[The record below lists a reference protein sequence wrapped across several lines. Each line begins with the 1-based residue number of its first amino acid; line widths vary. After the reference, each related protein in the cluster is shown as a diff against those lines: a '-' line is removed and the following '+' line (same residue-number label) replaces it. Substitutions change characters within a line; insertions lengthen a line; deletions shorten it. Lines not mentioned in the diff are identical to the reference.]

1 MLWLLPGELM
11 VISFPIFEGV
21 GVAAGVV
28 LGLGFG
34 VGVGGVGVGVA
45 GFGVGVG
52 VGGVGVGGFGVG
64 VGVARRDFKIGRP
77 SIAARASGAP
87 TDRSTND
94 SATAPKRRA
103 SKPDIPFITLPPY
116 WKNLPAADAPVRRS
130 AALVFPARLPP
141 TAGSRRSYMRDGHV
155 SEEDRIATGRA
166 SWPPALRRQ
175 VRKIPPQESSQA
187 TTLRDN
193 VWRVGLFVNKTIV
206 SLISLVVNLSVLLRL
221 YGYICV

>member
-52 VGGVGVGGFGVG
+52 VGGVGVGVEASALEVSALASAWHGANAILKSAG
-64 VGVARRDFKIGRP
+64 
-77 SIAARASGAP
+77 RASRLGPQAHQP
-87 TDRSTND
+87 TEAQTTARLHRKDGPANQTFRS
-94 SATAPKRRA
+94 SLFPPIGKIFRRRTH
-103 SKPDIPFITLPPY
+103 P
-116 WKNLPAADAPVRRS
+116 S
-130 AALVFPARLPP
+130 AAAPRWFFPARLPP

-175 VRKIPPQESSQA
+175 VRKIPPPRILPSHNA
-187 TTLRDN
+187 AR
-193 VWRVGLFVNKTIV
+193 
-206 SLISLVVNLSVLLRL
+206 
-221 YGYICV
+221 